1 MRSYSV
7 QAGQY
12 VIYRCGCQDRAVRS
26 RVRHA
31 SGTVSGRQGWRIIQ
45 GREVLPRLLHQ
56 FRVDIVDARDV
67 GIAEAVTQ
75 HRGVVAG
82 TGSEFPRCAD
92 RP

>member
-1 MRSYSV
+1 
-7 QAGQY
+7 
-12 VIYRCGCQDRAVRS
+12 
-26 RVRHA
+26 
-31 SGTVSGRQGWRIIQ
+31 
-45 GREVLPRLLHQ
+45 VLPRLLHQ